1 MTTITTRVVKTRD
14 AATSILR
21 KLGLKP
27 NSYGLFMKKLDDG
40 RFEVDLPK
48 VFEQGYGVKFD
59 QPKPGDAA
67 ARKPVKAKAKKI
79 LFKSGQKV
87 TLKKFEKEPEQDAT
101 ILQDVYGDENAIA
114 VSVKPESKTDDGIR
128 EITIDQIKTPK
139 PKTVKAPKEPK
150 AKQEPKA
157 RRVSVSSVAEE
168 LLLAGKTNEE
178 VFAVLKEKFKLDDSK
193 KNYPSWYRCRLKRQ
207 KKLAEEKS

>member
-27 NSYGLFMKKLDDG
+27 NMYGLFMKKLDDG

-48 VFEQGYGVKFD
+48 VYEQGYGVNGAIKAE
-59 QPKPGDAA
+59 KPATAA
-67 ARKPVKAKAKKI
+67 KVKIEKPVKAKA
-79 LFKSGQKV
+79 
-87 TLKKFEKEPEQDAT
+87 
-101 ILQDVYGDENAIA
+101 
-114 VSVKPESKTDDGIR
+114 
-128 EITIDQIKTPK
+128 
-139 PKTVKAPKEPK
+139 VKAPKEPK
-150 AKQEPKA
+150 AKKEPKA
-157 RRVSVSSVAEE
+157 RRVSVSSVAED